1 MDYLRL
7 AADLFNEEVAS
18 ILSVKDKL
26 DQSFVRAIDLI
37 SNCRGRVIV
46 VGMGKSGL
54 IGRKIAATLASTGT
68 SSFFVHPAEAFHG
81 DLGMIQPDDVVLMIS
96 NSGETEELIRLIPF
110 LVHQRNLIISMT
122 GNLNSTLAKNS
133 YIVLDVSVVREA
145 CNNNLAPTSSTTVT
159 LVMGDALSITLSTK
173 KNFKLEDFARFHPGG
188 SLGRRLLTRV
198 FDVMHKDNLPVC
210 AFDAPFRDVVSVI
223 TRGKLG
229 VALVMKLDQ
238 MLGIITDGDLRK
250 VFESIPDPLQLT
262 AADFMTVNPI
272 VIDKNETLAN
282 ADLVM
287 KENAKRLL
295 VVMDR
300 KKPVGILQIFDIEN

>member
-1 MDYLRL
+1 
-7 AADLFNEEVAS
+7 
-18 ILSVKDKL
+18 
-26 DQSFVRAIDLI
+26 
-37 SNCRGRVIV
+37 
-46 VGMGKSGL
+46 
-54 IGRKIAATLASTGT
+54 
-68 SSFFVHPAEAFHG
+68 
-81 DLGMIQPDDVVLMIS
+81 
-96 NSGETEELIRLIPF
+96 
-110 LVHQRNLIISMT
+110 
-122 GNLNSTLAKNS
+122 
-133 YIVLDVSVVREA
+133 
-145 CNNNLAPTSSTTVT
+145 
-159 LVMGDALSITLSTK
+159 
-173 KNFKLEDFARFHPGG
+173 
-188 SLGRRLLTRV
+188 
-198 FDVMHKDNLPVC
+198 VC